1 MRKGCGLKAVIFLGP
16 TLLIEE
22 ARQILEAVYLPPAQQ
37 CDLVNAVVNER
48 PDVIGLIDGVFMQ
61 SLSVWH
67 KEILY
72 ALDQGLRVYGSSS
85 MGALRAAETS
95 AFGMVG
101 VGKVYGMYASGEM
114 IDDEEVALSH
124 AAPEQNYHKTS
135 EPMVNVRATFQA
147 AHAAGVLD
155 EAQLDLITK
164 IAKKIYF
171 AERTFRAIFAAA
183 ASEGLP
189 QFVIERLS
197 AFVAT
202 NYVDL
207 KRQDA
212 IELLH
217 TIKRLEING
226 AKPRVNFQFK
236 RSTAFETLYNRDRQV
251 QQGKSRLH
259 QEAISNYVAL
269 HNPEFHDL
277 NFNALNRIVVLAFAE
292 VLGLEAPKEAVDA
305 ESTRFRTRRSLAE
318 DDEFSSWLTA
328 NHINLDDFRALMGQ
342 VVLCRRMHRWFM
354 IAMWMERTSKVILDE
369 LRLKNEYAEWVARAA
384 AQDRLLRSNGCQ
396 TRLNGTHLSLKELV
410 AEHQDW
416 SDSPIDIDPEEWAQE
431 AGFHTMGNLKMELLR
446 ASEARRALLELLA
459 DSTDGE
465 PESVPAAAY
474 PPEPVQE

>member
-1 MRKGCGLKAVIFLGP
+1 MKAVIFLGP
-16 TLLIEE
+16 TLPIEE
-22 ARQILEAVYLPPAQQ
+22 AKEILDAVYLPPAQQ

-48 PDVIGLIDGVFMQ
+48 PDVIGLVDGVFLQ

-72 ALDQGLRVYGSSS
+72 ALDQGIGVYGSSS

-101 VGKVYGMYASGEM
+101 VGKIYEMYASGDL

-124 AAPEQNYHKTS
+124 GPAEQHYCKTS

-147 AHAAGVLD
+147 AHAAGILD

-164 IAKKIYF
+164 VAKKFYF
-171 AERTFRAIFAAA
+171 AERTFGAIFEAV
-183 ASEGLP
+183 SCKGLP
-189 QFVIERLS
+189 QDTVEQLS
-197 AFVAT
+197 AFVEL

-212 IELLH
+212 IELLQ
-217 TIKRLEING
+217 TIERLEIEG
-226 AKPRVNFQFK
+226 SKPRVKFQFK

-251 QQGKSRLH
+251 RQGNSHLH
-259 QEAISNYVAL
+259 QEAISNYVAI
-269 HNPEFHDL
+269 HNPGFHDL

-292 VLGLEAPKEAVDA
+292 MLGLQARKEAVDA
-305 ESTRFRTRRSLAE
+305 EAARYRTRKNLLQE
-318 DDEFSSWLTA
+318 DEFSSWLTA
-328 NHINLDDFRALMGQ
+328 SHINLDEFRALMGQ

-384 AQDRLLRSNGCQ
+384 AQDRLLRTNGAH
-396 TRLNGTHLSLKELV
+396 TRLGGTHLSLNDLL

-416 SDSPIDIDPEEWAQE
+416 SDATIDVDPEEWAQE
-431 AGFHTMGNLKMELLR
+431 AGFHTIGNLKMELLR

-459 DSTDGE
+459 DTTDSE
-465 PESVPAAAY
+465 REAVPAVHS
-474 PPEPVQE
+474 PEPIQ